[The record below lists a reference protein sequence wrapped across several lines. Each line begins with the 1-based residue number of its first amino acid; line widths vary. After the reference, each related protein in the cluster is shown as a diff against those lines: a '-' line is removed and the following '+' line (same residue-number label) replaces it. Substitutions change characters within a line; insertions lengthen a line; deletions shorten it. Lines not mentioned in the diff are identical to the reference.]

1 MPCATC
7 SIRVY
12 VVPRSEV
19 DSSMQLAQF
28 ATRRPVTTGML
39 LISMVV
45 LGGVALARLPLLYL
59 PTYDSPRLTIT
70 VPYPSSAPDETARLI
85 VEPIEEVM
93 GTVSRLDR
101 ITSQA
106 TSTEG
111 RVRLEFHPDVDMDL
125 VAVEVRDRL
134 DRVRW
139 RLPSDVRHI
148 FLRRWSSTDIPVIS
162 MRLGWQGAAEDFDDI
177 IDHTIQRRLQALDGV
192 ADVRVSGLQRKTLQ
206 IEINPVALETHGLTT
221 FQLATLLRRNNLTMS
236 GGTVEDGG
244 VRYLLRSLGELQ
256 GADQIAQLPVNTQGL
271 RLRDV
276 ARVRYDYPE
285 KTQYDR
291 LDKEDTVSLRVYRS
305 TTANVVE
312 VARSVR
318 RTLEDIRALPGLEPL
333 SVFVYHDS
341 SETIVTRIHHLQ
353 WSGVLGSGLA
363 LGVLFLFL
371 RHVRVTLVLG
381 IAIPISV
388 MATFLLMYVMREVF
402 GSSLSLNLVSLSGL
416 MLSVGMLVDNS
427 IVVLENIFRH
437 RLLGKAPGEAS
448 VLGAQEVSHAVLVST
463 ATSVVVFLP
472 TIFVSTGWTGRLMSE
487 FGLVLCASLGAS
499 LIVALSAVPLL
510 STPLLARN
518 VLSTASLQNRTSMLY
533 GKAIAW
539 TLRYRWVVIM
549 LGAVVFGVSLYMFIN
564 VLLPNRDF
572 LRTPQRRLHIT
583 VKTARTMPFTQVKA
597 TMEQL
602 EDVVLSRR
610 EAFEVRHV
618 VSAFGYDGKHSL
630 TVYFHELDQSR
641 TPTLTL
647 QERLLAELPRL
658 PGVEYQTERGQAV
671 GGGQMGISVQL
682 QGPSGEE
689 LARLS
694 QVVKEYLRQ
703 IPGVYNVETDVERAD
718 DELHLAVDRELAQ
731 RLTLYPRRV
740 AMTVAFAMSERP
752 VTTVTLDHQEVDVTM
767 HVGAERQFSTSQLDT
782 LPVIPRSRGAAVHV
796 GNLVNSRVQPAPTS
810 VTLDNRL
817 RTTTV
822 EVNFQDRQSLRQI
835 ARQISWR
842 MSRLSLPTGYSWQ
855 MGSSYRRFTESETE
869 SSFTL
874 MVAIALIYMIM
885 AALFE
890 SFVLPLAI
898 MLTVPFALSGVV
910 VVFGTTGTH
919 LNQMADLGL
928 LILCGLVV
936 NNGIIL
942 VDTTNQLRAQG
953 VSRTAALIQS
963 GQQRLRPILM
973 TVITTVAGLLPMVAP
988 LFAPALF
995 GPPERYVAIYGP
1007 IGLVVIGGLCTST
1020 VLTLLLL
1027 PAVYTLL
1034 DDGSVAVRNVPRY
1047 LERV

>member
-1 MPCATC
+1 
-7 SIRVY
+7 
-12 VVPRSEV
+12 
-19 DSSMQLAQF
+19 MQLAQF

-45 LGGVALARLPLLYL
+45 LGGVALSRLPLLYL
-59 PTYDSPRLTIT
+59 PTYDSPRLTIS
-70 VPYPSSAPDETARLI
+70 VPYPSSAPEETARLI
-85 VEPIEEVM
+85 VQPIEEVM
-93 GTVSRLDR
+93 GTVSNLDR
-101 ITSQA
+101 IASQA
-106 TSTEG
+106 TSSEG
-111 RVRLEFHPDVDMDL
+111 RIWLEFHPDADMEL

-192 ADVRVSGLQRKTLQ
+192 ADVRVSGLQRKTLH
-206 IEINPVALETHGLTT
+206 IEINPVALETYGLTT
-221 FQLATLLRRNNLTMS
+221 FQLATLLRRNNVTMG

-244 VRYLLRSLGELQ
+244 VRYLLRSVGELQ
-256 GADQIAQLPVNTQGL
+256 TAEQVAQLPVKAQGL
-271 RLRDV
+271 RLHDV
-276 ARVRYDYPE
+276 AQVRYAYPE
-285 KTQYDR
+285 KTQYNR
-291 LDKEDTVSLRVYRS
+291 LDKEETVSLRVYRS
-305 TTANVVE
+305 TTANVVD
-312 VARSVR
+312 VARVVR
-318 RTLEDIRALPGLEPL
+318 RTIEEIRSLPGLEPL
-333 SVFVYHDS
+333 SLFVYHDS
-341 SETIVTRIHHLQ
+341 SQTIVTRIRHLQ
-353 WSGVLGSGLA
+353 WAGVLGGGLA

-381 IAIPISV
+381 VAIPISV
-388 MATFLLMYVMREVF
+388 MATFLLMYLMREVL

-427 IVVLENIFRH
+427 VVVLENIFRH
-437 RLLGKAPGEAS
+437 RVLGKAPDQAS
-448 VLGAQEVSHAVLVST
+448 VLGTQEVSHAVLVAT
-463 ATSVVVFLP
+463 ATSMVVFLP
-472 TIFVSTGWTGRLMSE
+472 TIFVSTGFSGRQMSE
-487 FGLVLCASLGAS
+487 FGLVLCAALGAS
-499 LIVALSAVPLL
+499 LLVSLTAVPLL
-510 STPLLARN
+510 STRLLAGD
-518 VLSTASLQNRTSMLY
+518 VQYTAPLQSRTSTLY

-539 TLRYRWVVIM
+539 TLRYRW
-549 LGAVVFGVSLYMFIN
+549 LVVFLAAVAFSVSLSMFIT
-564 VLLPNRDF
+564 VLLPHRDF
-572 LRTPQRRLHIT
+572 LRTPQRRLHMT
-583 VKTARTMPFTQVKA
+583 VKTPRTMPFTQVKA

-610 EAFEVRHV
+610 EALEIRHV
-618 VSAFGYDGKHSL
+618 VTSFGYDGKHSL

-647 QERLLAELPRL
+647 QERLLAVLPRL
-658 PGVEYQTERGQAV
+658 PGVDYQVAQGQAV
-671 GGGQMGISVQL
+671 GGGQLGISVQL
-682 QGPSGEE
+682 HGPSGEE

-694 QVVKEYLRQ
+694 QVVKEHLRQ

-718 DELHLAVDRELAQ
+718 DELHLAVDRDLAQ
-731 RLTLYPRRV
+731 RLTLHPQRV
-740 AMTVAFAMSERP
+740 AATVAFAMSERP

-767 HVGAERQFSTSQLDT
+767 QVGEERQFSTSQLDS
-782 LPVIPRSRGAAVHV
+782 LPVMPRNRRAPVHV
-796 GNLVNSRVQPAPTS
+796 GNLVNSRVQRAPAS

-822 EVNFQDRQSLRQI
+822 VVNFQDRQSLREI

-855 MGSSYRRFTESETE
+855 LGRSYRRFTESERE
-869 SSFTL
+869 SSLTL
-874 MVAIALIYMIM
+874 MVAIVLIYMIM

-890 SFVLPLAI
+890 SLVLPLSI

-910 VVFGTTGTH
+910 LVFGLTGTH

-942 VDTTNQLRAQG
+942 VETTNQLRAQG
-953 VSRTAALIQS
+953 LSRSTALIQS

-973 TVITTVAGLLPMVAP
+973 TVITTVAGLSPMVAP
-988 LFAPALF
+988 LFAPGLF

-1034 DDGSVAVRNVPRY
+1034 DDASVAVRNVPRY